1 MLAALATLTKNM
13 LYYSGNGDD
22 GKSKL
27 FDAKENLPKSQTIFS
42 VLGSLDELNSYLGL
56 SACEAPQD
64 SFIYQAIKRE
74 QENIFICQAH
84 FAKSEIKIPDNL
96 LSDLELSI
104 AKVAKLIKP
113 RDSFV
118 LPGGSRLSALLDI
131 ARTLARKCERKAL
144 SLSEEERNSYEKIV
158 FVYLNRLS
166 SQLYVLAR
174 LANDLAKVGEDTP
187 LYK

>member
-1 MLAALATLTKNM
+1 M
-13 LYYSGNGDD
+13 LYYTGNGDN

-27 FDAKENLPKSQTIFS
+27 FDAKEDFSKSEPIFL
-42 VLGSLDELNSYLGL
+42 VLGSLDELNSHLGL
-56 SACEAPQD
+56 CSCEAAQD

-84 FAKSEIKIPDNL
+84 FAKSEIKIPNGF
-96 LSDLELSI
+96 LSELELSI
-104 AKVAKLIKP
+104 AKLAKLIKP

-118 LPGGSRLSALLDI
+118 LPGGSRLSALLDV
-131 ARTLARKCERKAL
+131 ARTLARKCEREAL
-144 SLSEEERNSYEKIV
+144 SLSEEERSLYEKIV

-166 SQLYVLAR
+166 SFLYVLAR
-174 LANDLAKVGEDTP
+174 LANDLAKVEEDAP